1 MAKKL
6 QYSLKKHM
14 TKKTSNNKKTSKV
27 SKKKSPS
34 IKELNESLK
43 LEKEKYVRL
52 FAEFENYKRRTA
64 KERIELF
71 KTAGKD
77 VLSSLVPVLEDFK
90 RAISQEGSNSDDE
103 GINLIFSK
111 FNETLKNQ
119 GLIEVE
125 VNLGDVFD
133 AEIHEAISQIP
144 AEEDSQKGKII
155 DIIQGGYKIGD
166 NIITYPKVVV
176 AQ

>member
-1 MAKKL
+1 
-6 QYSLKKHM
+6 M
-14 TKKTSNNKKTSKV
+14 TKKNPSNKKAPKVV

-34 IKELNESLK
+34 TRELNESLK

-90 RAISQEGSNSDDE
+90 RAISLEESDSDDK
-103 GINLIFSK
+103 GINLIYNK

-125 VNLGDVFD
+125 VNVGDLFD

-144 AEEDSQKGKII
+144 AQNDSQKGKII

>member
-1 MAKKL
+1 
-6 QYSLKKHM
+6 M
-14 TKKTSNNKKTSKV
+14 TKKNSGNKKNSKAPP
-27 SKKKSPS
+27 KKKSPS
-34 IKELNESLK
+34 LKELNESLK

-90 RAISQEGSNSDDE
+90 RAISLEESDSDDK
-103 GINLIFSK
+103 GINLIYNK

-125 VNLGDVFD
+125 VNVGDLFD

-144 AEEDSQKGKII
+144 AQNDSQKGKII

>member
-1 MAKKL
+1 
-6 QYSLKKHM
+6 M
-14 TKKTSNNKKTSKV
+14 T
-27 SKKKSPS
+27 
-34 IKELNESLK
+34 
-43 LEKEKYVRL
+43 
-52 FAEFENYKRRTA
+52 F
-64 KERIELF
+64 
-71 KTAGKD
+71 
-77 VLSSLVPVLEDFK
+77 
-90 RAISQEGSNSDDE
+90 
-103 GINLIFSK
+103 LIYNK

-125 VNLGDVFD
+125 VNVGDIFD

-144 AEEDSQKGKII
+144 AQKDSQKGKII

>member
-1 MAKKL
+1 M
-6 QYSLKKHM
+6 
-14 TKKTSNNKKTSKV
+14 
-27 SKKKSPS
+27 
-34 IKELNESLK
+34 K

-77 VLSSLVPVLEDFK
+77 VLSSLVPVIEDFK
-90 RAISQEGSNSDDE
+90 RAISQEGSDSDDE
-103 GINLIFSK
+103 GINLIFNK

-125 VNLGDVFD
+125 VNVGDIFD

-144 AEEDSQKGKII
+144 AQEDSQKGKII

>member
-1 MAKKL
+1 MVKKK
-6 QYSLKKHM
+6 SD
-14 TKKTSNNKKTSKV
+14 NKKAPKGV
-27 SKKKSPS
+27 PKKKSPS
-34 IKELNESLK
+34 TKELNQILK

-90 RAISQEGSNSDDE
+90 RAISLEGSNSDDE
-103 GINLIFSK
+103 GINLIYNK

-125 VNLGDVFD
+125 VNIGDIFD

-144 AEEDSQKGKII
+144 AQEDSQKGKII
-155 DIIQGGYKIGD
+155 DIIQGGYKVGD

>member
-1 MAKKL
+1 MKKN
-6 QYSLKKHM
+6 SD
-14 TKKTSNNKKTSKV
+14 NKKSTKGAP
-27 SKKKSPS
+27 KKKSPS
-34 IKELNESLK
+34 IKELNQNLK

-71 KTAGKD
+71 KSAGKD

-90 RAISQEGSNSDDE
+90 RAISLEGSNSDDE
-103 GINLIFSK
+103 GINLIFNK

-125 VNLGDVFD
+125 VNIGDIFD

-144 AEEDSQKGKII
+144 AQEDNQKGKII
-155 DIIQGGYKIGD
+155 DIIQGGYKVGD

-176 AQ
+176 AE

>member
-1 MAKKL
+1 
-6 QYSLKKHM
+6 M
-14 TKKTSNNKKTSKV
+14 TKKNPDNKKASKPPP
-27 SKKKSPS
+27 KKKSPS
-34 IKELNESLK
+34 IKDLNESLK

-71 KTAGKD
+71 KTAGRD

-90 RAISQEGSNSDDE
+90 RAISIKGSDSDDE
-103 GINLIFSK
+103 GIKLIYNK

-125 VNLGDVFD
+125 VNIGDIFD

-144 AEEDSQKGKII
+144 AQEDNQKGKII
-155 DIIQGGYKIGD
+155 DIIHGGYKIGD
-166 NIITYPKVVV
+166 NIISYPKVVV

>member
-1 MAKKL
+1 
-6 QYSLKKHM
+6 M
-14 TKKTSNNKKTSKV
+14 TKKNSNNKKASKV
-27 SKKKSPS
+27 PPKKKSPS
-34 IKELNESLK
+34 IKDLNESLK

-90 RAISQEGSNSDDE
+90 RAISIEGSDSDDE
-103 GINLIFSK
+103 GIKLIYNK

-125 VNLGDVFD
+125 VNIGDIFD

-144 AEEDSQKGKII
+144 AQEDNQKGKII
-155 DIIQGGYKIGD
+155 DIIQGGYKLGD

>member
-1 MAKKL
+1 
-6 QYSLKKHM
+6 M
-14 TKKTSNNKKTSKV
+14 TKKNSVNKKASKAPP
-27 SKKKSPS
+27 KKKSPS
-34 IKELNESLK
+34 LKELNESLK

-103 GINLIFSK
+103 GINLIFNK

-125 VNLGDVFD
+125 VNVGDIFD

-144 AEEDSQKGKII
+144 AQKDSQKGKII

>member
-1 MAKKL
+1 
-6 QYSLKKHM
+6 M

-27 SKKKSPS
+27 ASKKKSTS
-34 IKELNESLK
+34 TKEFNESLK

-90 RAISQEGSNSDDE
+90 RAILQEGSYSDDE
-103 GINLIFSK
+103 GINLIYNK

-119 GLIEVE
+119 GLIEIE
-125 VNLGDVFD
+125 VNVGDIFD
-133 AEIHEAISQIP
+133 TEIHEAISQIP
-144 AEEDSQKGKII
+144 AQDDIQKGKII

>member
-1 MAKKL
+1 M
-6 QYSLKKHM
+6 
-14 TKKTSNNKKTSKV
+14 
-27 SKKKSPS
+27 
-34 IKELNESLK
+34 K

-103 GINLIFSK
+103 GINLIYNK

-144 AEEDSQKGKII
+144 AKDESQKGKII

>member
-1 MAKKL
+1 
-6 QYSLKKHM
+6 M
-14 TKKTSNNKKTSKV
+14 TKKTSNKKTSKV

-103 GINLIFSK
+103 GINLIFNK

-144 AEEDSQKGKII
+144 AQEDSQKGKII
-155 DIIQGGYKIGD
+155 DIIQNGYKIGD
-166 NIITYPKVVV
+166 IIITYPKVVV

>member
-1 MAKKL
+1 MIKK
-6 QYSLKKHM
+6 
-14 TKKTSNNKKTSKV
+14 NPDNKKAPKV
-27 SKKKSPS
+27 ASKKKSPS
-34 IKELNESLK
+34 TKELNESLK

-77 VLSSLVPVLEDFK
+77 VLSSLVPILEDFK
-90 RAISQEGSNSDDE
+90 RAISLEGSDSNDE
-103 GINLIFSK
+103 GINLIYNK

-125 VNLGDVFD
+125 VNVGDIFD

-144 AEEDSQKGKII
+144 AQKDSQKGKII

>member
-34 IKELNESLK
+34 TKELNESLK

-103 GINLIFSK
+103 GINLIYNK

>member
-1 MAKKL
+1 MVKKK
-6 QYSLKKHM
+6 SD
-14 TKKTSNNKKTSKV
+14 NKKAPKGV
-27 SKKKSPS
+27 PKKKSPS
-34 IKELNESLK
+34 TKELNQILK

-90 RAISQEGSNSDDE
+90 RAISLEGSNSDDE
-103 GINLIFSK
+103 GINLIYNK

-125 VNLGDVFD
+125 VNIGDIFD
-133 AEIHEAISQIP
+133 AEIHESLSQIP
-144 AEEDSQKGKII
+144 AQEDSQKGKII
-155 DIIQGGYKIGD
+155 DIIQGGYKVGD

>member
-1 MAKKL
+1 
-6 QYSLKKHM
+6 M
-14 TKKTSNNKKTSKV
+14 TKKTSNKKKATKV
-27 SKKKSPS
+27 AIKKKSPS

-77 VLSSLVPVLEDFK
+77 VLSSLVPVIEDFK
-90 RAISQEGSNSDDE
+90 RAISQEGSDSDNE
-103 GINLIFSK
+103 GINLIYNK

-125 VNLGDVFD
+125 VNVGDIFD

-144 AEEDSQKGKII
+144 AQEDSQKGKII

>member
-1 MAKKL
+1 
-6 QYSLKKHM
+6 
-14 TKKTSNNKKTSKV
+14 
-27 SKKKSPS
+27 
-34 IKELNESLK
+34 LK

-103 GINLIFSK
+103 GINLIFNK

-144 AEEDSQKGKII
+144 AQEDSQKGKII
-155 DIIQGGYKIGD
+155 DIIQNGYKIGD

>member
-1 MAKKL
+1 
-6 QYSLKKHM
+6 M
-14 TKKTSNNKKTSKV
+14 TKKTSNKKTSKV

-34 IKELNESLK
+34 IKELNISLK

-103 GINLIFSK
+103 GINLIYNK

-144 AEEDSQKGKII
+144 AKDESQKGKII
-155 DIIQGGYKIGD
+155 DIIEGGYKIGD

>member
-1 MAKKL
+1 
-6 QYSLKKHM
+6 M
-14 TKKTSNNKKTSKV
+14 TKKTSNIKKGSKV

-43 LEKEKYVRL
+43 VEKEKYVRL

-90 RAISQEGSNSDDE
+90 RAILQEGSNSNDE
-103 GINLIFSK
+103 GINLIYNK

-119 GLIEVE
+119 GLIQVE
-125 VNLGDVFD
+125 VNIGDTFD
-133 AEIHEAISQIP
+133 VEIHEAISQIP
-144 AEEDSQKGKII
+144 AKEESQKGKII
-155 DIIQGGYKIGD
+155 DIIEGGYKIGD

>member
-1 MAKKL
+1 
-6 QYSLKKHM
+6 M
-14 TKKTSNNKKTSKV
+14 TKKNSNIKKV
-27 SKKKSPS
+27 SKVASRKKSPS

-90 RAISQEGSNSDDE
+90 RAVSQEGANSDDG
-103 GINLIFSK
+103 GINLIYNK

-125 VNLGDVFD
+125 VNVGDTFD

-144 AEEDSQKGKII
+144 AQEDNQKGKII
-155 DIIQGGYKIGD
+155 DVIQSGYKIGD
-166 NIITYPKVVV
+166 NVIKYPKVVV
-176 AQ
+176 SQ

>member
-1 MAKKL
+1 
-6 QYSLKKHM
+6 M
-14 TKKTSNNKKTSKV
+14 TKKTSNTKKTTKV

-103 GINLIFSK
+103 GINLIYNK

-144 AEEDSQKGKII
+144 AKDESQIGKII
-155 DIIQGGYKIGD
+155 DVIQGGYKIGD

>member
-1 MAKKL
+1 
-6 QYSLKKHM
+6 M
-14 TKKTSNNKKTSKV
+14 TKKNPNKKVPKVV
-27 SKKKSPS
+27 SKKKSPTT
-34 IKELNESLK
+34 KELNESLR

-77 VLSSLVPVLEDFK
+77 VLSSLVPILEDFK
-90 RAISQEGSNSDDE
+90 RAISLEGSDSNDE
-103 GINLIFSK
+103 GINLIYNK

-125 VNLGDVFD
+125 VNVGDIFD

-144 AEEDSQKGKII
+144 AKEDSQKGKII

>member
-1 MAKKL
+1 
-6 QYSLKKHM
+6 M
-14 TKKTSNNKKTSKV
+14 TKKNPDNKKSSKAPP
-27 SKKKSPS
+27 KKKSPS

-90 RAISQEGSNSDDE
+90 RAISIKESDSDDE
-103 GINLIFSK
+103 GIKLIYNK
-111 FNETLKNQ
+111 FNETLRNQ

-125 VNLGDVFD
+125 VNIGDIFD

-144 AEEDSQKGKII
+144 AQEDNQKGKII
-155 DIIQGGYKIGD
+155 DIIQGGYKLGD

>member
-1 MAKKL
+1 
-6 QYSLKKHM
+6 M

-27 SKKKSPS
+27 ATKKKSPS
-34 IKELNESLK
+34 VKELNESLK

-90 RAISQEGSNSDDE
+90 RAISQEGSDSDDE
-103 GINLIFSK
+103 GINLIYNK

-125 VNLGDVFD
+125 VNVGDIFD

-144 AEEDSQKGKII
+144 AQEDSQKGKII

>member
-1 MAKKL
+1 
-6 QYSLKKHM
+6 M
-14 TKKTSNNKKTSKV
+14 TKKTSNKKTSKV

-52 FAEFENYKRRTA
+52 FAEFENYKKRTA

-90 RAISQEGSNSDDE
+90 RAISQEGSNSEGE
-103 GINLIFSK
+103 GINLIYNK

-144 AEEDSQKGKII
+144 AQEDSQKGKII

>member
-1 MAKKL
+1 
-6 QYSLKKHM
+6 M
-14 TKKTSNNKKTSKV
+14 TKKNPNNKKAPKAA

-34 IKELNESLK
+34 TRELNESLK

-90 RAISQEGSNSDDE
+90 RAISLEESDSDDE
-103 GINLIFSK
+103 GINLIYNK

-125 VNLGDVFD
+125 VNVGDIFD

-144 AEEDSQKGKII
+144 AQNDSQKGKII
-155 DIIQGGYKIGD
+155 DIIQGGYKIGE

>member
-1 MAKKL
+1 
-6 QYSLKKHM
+6 M
-14 TKKTSNNKKTSKV
+14 TKKNSGNKKASKAPP
-27 SKKKSPS
+27 KKKSPS

-90 RAISQEGSNSDDE
+90 RAISLEGSDSNDE
-103 GINLIFSK
+103 GINLIYNK

-125 VNLGDVFD
+125 VNIGDIFD

-144 AEEDSQKGKII
+144 AQKDSQKGKII

>member
-1 MAKKL
+1 
-6 QYSLKKHM
+6 M
-14 TKKTSNNKKTSKV
+14 TKKNPDNKKAPKVASKR
-27 SKKKSPS
+27 KSPS
-34 IKELNESLK
+34 TKELNESLK

-90 RAISQEGSNSDDE
+90 RAISLEGSDSNDE
-103 GINLIFSK
+103 GINLIYNK

-125 VNLGDVFD
+125 VNIGDIFD

-144 AEEDSQKGKII
+144 AQKDSQKGKII